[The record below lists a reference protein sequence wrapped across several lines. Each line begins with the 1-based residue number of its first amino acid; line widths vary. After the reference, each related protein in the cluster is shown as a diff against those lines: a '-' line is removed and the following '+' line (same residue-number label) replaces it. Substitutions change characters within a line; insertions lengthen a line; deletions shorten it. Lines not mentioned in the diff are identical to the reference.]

1 MYTSDKQVRLLMQEK
16 TKHGKVGKAAMK
28 AGMDRKTARKYIKA
42 GKLPSEMNKQH
53 TWRTRE
59 DPFVDVWPKVEKMLK
74 DIPELMAKELF
85 GWLLGKYPGRFQ
97 EGQLRTFQRRVR
109 QWRAQSGPP
118 KEVFFESSP
127 NFSVKRVWGHR
138 TQILVTYL

>member
-42 GKLPSEMNKQH
+42 GKLPSEMNKPH

-59 DPFVDVWPKVEKMLK
+59 DPFVDVWPKVEEKLK
-74 DIPELMAKELF
+74 DIPNSK
-85 GWLLGKYPGRFQ
+85 
-97 EGQLRTFQRRVR
+97 
-109 QWRAQSGPP
+109 
-118 KEVFFESSP
+118 
-127 NFSVKRVWGHR
+127 
-138 TQILVTYL
+138 